1 LLPST
6 RTGGI
11 HLVLASLAIIVMLTW
26 GVYAIFWI
34 YPNDQ
39 GSTLSA
45 VLNGESSVTYYRGN
59 GNGSIIR
66 PGTEDQ
72 FIMVFKTG
80 SGNGGGASISPD
92 GKDFIVGPF
101 QWTAPGPTTST
112 WEVPYAVFTFSF
124 SAQQPGSRF
133 PLWFSGPQGNM
144 SELIH
149 TSRYGGLPTN
159 IGENFDT
166 AILEL
171 STPGNYTLHYFN
183 NGSMNATGKVA
194 MGPSTVAYS
203 RPYLYPGATTIAF
216 SGALAG
222 VTVVV
227 LRKKD
232 LPPEIGPKSVL
243 EDKKG

>member
-1 LLPST
+1 
-6 RTGGI
+6 
-11 HLVLASLAIIVMLTW
+11 MLTW
-26 GVYAIFWI
+26 GVYAVFWT

-39 GSTLSA
+39 GSILNA

-66 PGTEDQ
+66 PHTEDQ
-72 FIMVFKTG
+72 FIMVFKTNP
-80 SGNGGGASISPD
+80 GNGGGGSISPD

-101 QWTAPGPTTST
+101 MWTAPGPMTST

-124 SAQQPGSRF
+124 SAQQPGSQFPLF

-144 SELIH
+144 SQSIH

-159 IGENFDT
+159 IGETFDT

-171 STPGNYTLHYFN
+171 SAPGNYTLHYFN

-216 SGALAG
+216 AGILSG
-222 VTVVV
+222 VTVVL

-232 LPPEIGPKSVL
+232 LTPEAGPKPTL
-243 EDKKG
+243 ENKKSSET